1 MVGCFKV
8 LYGVSTLLVLSIS
21 IISSQNDGQNVAVE
35 DKITYNGDQVL
46 RVETVNSKQRKK
58 IKELENQGCKS
69 T

>member
-8 LYGVSTLLVLSIS
+8 LYGVFTLLVLSIS
-21 IISSQNDGQNVAVE
+21 IISSQNDGQNGAVE

>member
-8 LYGVSTLLVLSIS
+8 LYCVLTLLVLSIS
-21 IISSQNDGQNVAVE
+21 IVSSQNYGQNRNVKE
-35 DKITYNGDQVL
+35 KITYNGDQVL
-46 RVETVNSKQRKK
+46 RVETVNSKQRKT